1 MKWSDAEKYLIGE
14 VAVNSQFDKLS
25 DKVEWEN
32 NNKITLKHPVVV
44 DMITR
49 GEVVVSCQAEK
60 RNGGAYISKCTI
72 VIPKIGEDEAKME
85 CKDEIESSYPIE
97 WFDKYGVHERDKALE
112 ACIKYKT
119 ETIPNELKEYYEKY
133 LINEIVGEE

>member
-60 RNGGAYISKCTI
+60 RNGGAHISECTV
-72 VIPKIGEDEAKME
+72 VIPKIPEDEAKLDCE
-85 CKDEIESSYPIE
+85 AEIESSYPIE
-97 WFDKYGVHERDKALE
+97 WLDKYGEYEKDKAMK

-119 ETIPNELKEYYEKY
+119 GTIPNSLKEYYEKY
-133 LINEIVGEE
+133 LENEIAGWE